1 MGGIAV
7 VGSGVIG
14 LTCALRL
21 AGEGHR
27 VEVVAAAPPRDTV
40 SAVAGGLWFPYRAA
54 PADAVLRWG
63 QVSLR
68 RFEELARDPSSGV
81 RWRSGVV
88 LHRTPDPDLSWTAA
102 VPDHRPATWLPD
114 GVLSGVECSLPVASM
129 PAYLRWLVR
138 QCAAAGVSFRQAEVD
153 DLDALP
159 QPTVVVAAG
168 LRSGALV
175 GDGGLVPVRGQ
186 VVRLANPGL
195 TRWLVDDDNP
205 AGLTYVIPRGDHVVC
220 GGTADEG
227 ATDLTPSPEVEH
239 AILDRVRALVPQ
251 LRAAPVLSR
260 AVGLRPTRT
269 AVRVDRV
276 ERGGKAVVSCYGHG
290 GSGVT
295 LSWGCAQDVVR
306 LVGSRVGL

>member
-1 MGGIAV
+1 MGEIAV
-7 VGSGVIG
+7 VGGGVIG

-63 QVSLR
+63 RVSLR
-68 RFEELARDPSSGV
+68 RFAELAHDPSSGV
-81 RWRSGVV
+81 HRRPGVV

-102 VPDHRPATWLPD
+102 VPDHRPATSLPD

-129 PAYLRWLVR
+129 PTYLPWLVR
-138 QCAAAGVSFRQAEVD
+138 QCTTAGVTFRQAEID
-153 DLDALP
+153 DLGVLP

-168 LRSGALV
+168 LRSGTLL
-175 GDGGLVPVRGQ
+175 GDDDLVPVRGQ

-195 TRWLVDDDNP
+195 HRWLIDDDNP

-239 AILDRVRALVPQ
+239 AILDRVRALVPE
-251 LRAAPVLSR
+251 LRDAPVVSR
-260 AVGLRPTRT
+260 AVGLRPARS

-276 ERGGKAVVSCYGHG
+276 ERDGKAVVSCYGHG

-295 LSWGCAQDVVR
+295 LSWGCAEDVVR
-306 LVGSRVGL
+306 LIGS